1 MFINYID
8 DDKKWNE
15 FLNYKINS
23 DFVSKKEKKDLTDFI
38 NNKKYSA
45 ITISIKNNIY
55 VFSIP
60 QKHIISKSQSTKK
73 RIVYSFNKE
82 EMIVLKYIAYLLYDY
97 DYLFEDNLYS
107 FRKNKSVKNAINNIE
122 NICNI
127 HKMYGYKVDIK
138 NYFNSINSNL
148 LLSDLN
154 KNINDEPL
162 LNLINDII
170 TNQYV
175 IYNGTKSIE
184 EKGAMAGVPIS
195 AFLANY
201 YIKDI
206 DKYFKKQQLVYLRYA
221 DDIII
226 FTNTKEDII
235 KYSKILKQLLDDY
248 HLTINKDKEYFFNP
262 GEKWEFLGFSFDNNC
277 VDLSENTIY
286 KIKRKIRRSA
296 RSIRRWM
303 LKKEKSHDE
312 ALKIMIKKYNKKFYG
327 NDTNELAW
335 KFWFFPSITTS
346 KSLKIIDQYLQD
358 NLRYVVTGKH
368 NKKNYKVV
376 PYNKLKQLGYKSLVH
391 EYYLFLNMKSD
402 M

>member
-45 ITISIKNNIY
+45 ITISIKNNTY

-248 HLTINKDKEYFFNP
+248 HLTINKDKEHFFNP

-277 VDLSENTIY
+277 VGL
-286 KIKRKIRRSA
+286 
-296 RSIRRWM
+296 
-303 LKKEKSHDE
+303 LC
-312 ALKIMIKKYNKKFYG
+312 
-327 NDTNELAW
+327 
-335 KFWFFPSITTS
+335 P
-346 KSLKIIDQYLQD
+346 
-358 NLRYVVTGKH
+358 
-368 NKKNYKVV
+368 
-376 PYNKLKQLGYKSLVH
+376 
-391 EYYLFLNMKSD
+391 
-402 M
+402 